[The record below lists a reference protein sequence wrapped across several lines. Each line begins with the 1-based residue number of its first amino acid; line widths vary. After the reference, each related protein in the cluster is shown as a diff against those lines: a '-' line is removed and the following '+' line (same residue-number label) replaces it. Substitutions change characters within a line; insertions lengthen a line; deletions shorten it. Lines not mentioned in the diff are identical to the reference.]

1 MQAVPVAS
9 HALFLEV
16 VQPHLGNAY
25 VLARSFAR
33 NRADAEDIVQEACVQ
48 ALRGIARFRGGS
60 ARSWVLTIV
69 RHTAYDWM
77 RRGRRAPEL
86 VEDLE
91 GLVDSLTSLQESV
104 TPESTLA
111 ADQDARQLQQAMQL
125 LPAQFSKA
133 LRLRYEHGLS
143 YVEIAEVVGIP
154 PGTVMSRLCR
164 ARRQLGAIM
173 EEMAA

>member
-1 MQAVPVAS
+1 MQGVPSAS
-9 HALFLEV
+9 HARFLEV
-16 VQPHLGNAY
+16 VQPHLGNAQS
-25 VLARSFAR
+25 LARALAR
-33 NRADAEDIVQEACVQ
+33 NRADADDIVQESCLR
-48 ALRGIARFRGGS
+48 ALRGIAHFRGDS
-60 ARSWVLTIV
+60 ARAWVLTIV

-91 GLVDSLTSLQESV
+91 GLVESLTDPDDSA
-104 TPESTLA
+104 TPESKLA
-111 ADQDARQLQQAMQL
+111 ADQDAQQMEQAIQL

-133 LRLRYEHGLS
+133 LRLYYERGLS
-143 YVEIAEVVGIP
+143 YLEIAEAIGVP

-164 ARRQLGAIM
+164 ARRQLGAII

>member
-1 MQAVPVAS
+1 MQAVPLAS
-9 HALFLEV
+9 HALFRKV

-25 VLARSFAR
+25 VLARSLAR
-33 NRADAEDIVQEACVQ
+33 NRVDAEDIVQEACVQ

-60 ARSWVLTIV
+60 ARAWVLAIV

-77 RRGRRAPEL
+77 RRGRRAPEI

-91 GLVDSLTSLQESV
+91 GLVDSLTGPDESV

-111 ADQDARQLQQAMQL
+111 ADQDAQRVEQAIQL
-125 LPAQFSKA
+125 LPSQFRKA
-133 LRLRYEHGLS
+133 LRLRYEQGLS
-143 YVEIAEVVGIP
+143 YVEIAEAVGIP